1 MEQTLN
7 KTKKKTITQTHTKG
21 LLNVYIFV
29 LNKGKKQTDNEQ
41 ASRAYTEK

>member
-7 KTKKKTITQTHTKG
+7 KKTITQTHTKG

-29 LNKGKKQTDNEQ
+29 LNKRKTTDNEQ
-41 ASRAYTEK
+41 ASRAYPEK

>member
-7 KTKKKTITQTHTKG
+7 KKKTITQTHTKG

-29 LNKGKKQTDNEQ
+29 LNKRKTTDNEQ
-41 ASRAYTEK
+41 ASRAYPEK